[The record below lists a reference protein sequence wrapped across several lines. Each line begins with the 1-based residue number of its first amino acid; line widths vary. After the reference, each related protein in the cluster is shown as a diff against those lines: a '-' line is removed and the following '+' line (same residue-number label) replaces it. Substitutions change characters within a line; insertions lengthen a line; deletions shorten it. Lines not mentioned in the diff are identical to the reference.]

1 MNNSNSEDYLTF
13 INHSNTSIHSLLD
26 LIRQQD
32 QNYYTLLN
40 LPPPAASYIPR
51 SMSNLL
57 PRSRRNSFYNRNE
70 RPNSVFMGTHRTTPS
85 SYPSIPNNN
94 DNIVFQRNINANRV
108 LPRRANLNDDSTD
121 SQPSAL
127 EIIRA
132 TDTKVFSSIENP
144 LNTSCPISQE
154 EFTPNQ
160 EVLQIKYCSH
170 IFKTQSLLTWFINR
184 PTCPYCRFDIRS
196 YSLTQN
202 SNNPENTTL
211 EINPSNNI
219 SDDDDTTTDPSHNI
233 IDENTSIAQ
242 TITNTIN
249 TLLENEFLD
258 PAERDALRSGES
270 EFHFTVYGQRL

>member
-1 MNNSNSEDYLTF
+1 MNNTNSEDYLTF
-13 INHSNTSIHSLLD
+13 ITHSNTSIYSLLD

-57 PRSRRNSFYNRNE
+57 PRSRRNSFYNRDQ
-70 RPNSVFMGTHRTTPS
+70 RPNSVFMDTHRTTPI
-85 SYPSIPNNN
+85 SYPSIPN

-121 SQPSAL
+121 SQPSAI

-132 TDTKVFSSIENP
+132 TDTKLFSSIENP

-170 IFKTQSLLTWFINR
+170 IFKTQSLLTWFISR

-196 YSLTQN
+196 YSLSQN
-202 SNNPENTTL
+202 SNNPQNNTL
-211 EINPSNNI
+211 EINPSDTT

-249 TLLENEFLD
+249 TLLEDEYLD
-258 PAERDALRSGES
+258 QSDTDNLRSRER
-270 EFHFTVYGQRL
+270 EFHFTVYSQRL

>member
-1 MNNSNSEDYLTF
+1 MDNNNSDNYLTF
-13 INHSNTSIHSLLD
+13 INQSNTSIHSLLD

-32 QNYYTLLN
+32 QNYYNLLH

-51 SMSNLL
+51 SVSNLL
-57 PRSRRNSFYNRNE
+57 PRSRRNSFHNRHE
-70 RPNSVFMGTHRTTPS
+70 RPTSIFMGSHRTTPLS
-85 SYPSIPNNN
+85 FPSIPNNY
-94 DNIVFQRNINANRV
+94 NIVFNTPDNHNRV
-108 LPRRANLNDDSTD
+108 LPRRANINEDYND

-127 EIIRA
+127 EIIRS

-154 EFTPNQ
+154 DFTPNQ
-160 EVLQIKYCSH
+160 EVLQIKYCGH

-196 YSLTQN
+196 YSLNEN
-202 SNNPENTTL
+202 STNPENTSS
-211 EINPSNNI
+211 EINQSNNT
-219 SDDDDTTTDPSHNI
+219 SEEDETTDVSHNI

-249 TLLENEFLD
+249 TLLEDEFLD
-258 PAERDALRSGES
+258 QSQREALRSRER